1 MNDGARPAGPPSGKG
16 WSGKAEAR
24 EIEALLRLK
33 EIPRLGDRRI
43 WALVQAHGSGV
54 GALKGARSQT
64 RLWEGG
70 KAAFPLALW
79 REEGFVVHPVTS
91 PRYPQCL
98 LALTDPPPL
107 LFLKGREELLTGPAV
122 AVVGARKATEGG
134 RRAAEAL
141 GRVLAGAGITVVSG
155 MARGIDGAAHRGA
168 LEGGGK
174 TVAVLG
180 SGLRVVYPPTHRAL
194 FRDIGRRGLL
204 VSEFLPTEPALPHH
218 FPRRNRIIAALA
230 QAIVVVE
237 AGERSGALITVDHGL
252 DLGREILA
260 FPGSV
265 ENAQALGSNALIRE
279 GARILTCPEA
289 ILEELP
295 GLVEAAA
302 GTDGRAGDAFP
313 VAPELPAELLPL
325 WVALALEPRGVDE
338 LAGEA
343 RLAPHEVLAGL
354 SILELMGRACR
365 CPGMRFRRGSP

>member
-1 MNDGARPAGPPSGKG
+1 VNEGARPAGFPSKKG
-16 WSGKAEAR
+16 WSRKDEAR
-24 EIEALLRLK
+24 EIEALLHLK

-43 WALVQAHGSGV
+43 WALVQSNGSAV
-54 GALKGARSQT
+54 GALKGARTQT
-64 RLWEGG
+64 RLWGG
-70 KAAFPLALW
+70 GETAFPVAQWRQDGSALL
-79 REEGFVVHPVTS
+79 PITS
-91 PRYPQCL
+91 PHYPECL
-98 LALTDPPPL
+98 LALADPPPL

-155 MARGIDGAAHRGA
+155 LARGIDGAAHRGA

-194 FRDIGRRGLL
+194 FRDIGSRGLL

-218 FPRRNRIIAALA
+218 FPKRNRIIAALA
-230 QAIVVVE
+230 QAVVVVE
-237 AGERSGALITVDHGL
+237 AGKKSGALITVDHGL

-260 FPGSV
+260 FPGSM
-265 ENAQALGSNALIRE
+265 ENPQAVGSNALLRE
-279 GARILTCPEA
+279 GARILTSPEA

-295 GLVEAAA
+295 GLVEAAS
-302 GTDGRAGDAFP
+302 GTQGKGGDAP
-313 VAPELPAELLPL
+313 PAPPELPAELFPL

-343 RLAPHEVLAGL
+343 RLAPHEALAGL

-365 CPGMRFRRGSP
+365 CPGMRFRRGAP